1 MLCVFLLFLCQMVS
15 MVHTEDVLCSAIQ
28 SLLISKKS
36 KRESD
41 WNFSNEKFVD
51 QLFQWC
57 LTDIGCSR
65 MFYQENQKNS
75 TVFQVLLGDH
85 FVAEEMRQEYAAL
98 NLFCN
103 RSNEEDLQKAAWILL
118 MKSKI
123 SNARIPIYCTINE
136 QLIFDSVTMTYECI
150 CMPHRVCEEGVYPK
164 TFYYIILVLFTIF
177 LFCLYFGGAY
187 YIVILT
193 RMYAELIV
201 KKREKSSNSL
211 EITEAAIK
219 ALGFSQL

>member
-1 MLCVFLLFLCQMVS
+1 MMSVVRA
-15 MVHTEDVLCSAIQ
+15 EDVLCGAIQ
-28 SLLISKKS
+28 ASLMTKKS

-41 WNFSNEKFVD
+41 WNSSNQEFVD

-57 LTDIGCSR
+57 LADIGCTR

-85 FVAEEMRQEYAAL
+85 FIADQMHPEYAVL

-103 RSNEEDLQKAAWILL
+103 RSDTEDIQKSAWISL
-118 MKSKI
+118 MKTKI

-136 QLIFDSVTMTYECI
+136 QLIFDSVTMTYECV
-150 CMPHRVCEEGVYPK
+150 CMPHRVCEEGEYPK

-177 LFCLYFGGAY
+177 LICLYFGGAY

-201 KKREKSSNSL
+201 KKRDKSSNSL
-211 EITEAAIK
+211 TITELAIK